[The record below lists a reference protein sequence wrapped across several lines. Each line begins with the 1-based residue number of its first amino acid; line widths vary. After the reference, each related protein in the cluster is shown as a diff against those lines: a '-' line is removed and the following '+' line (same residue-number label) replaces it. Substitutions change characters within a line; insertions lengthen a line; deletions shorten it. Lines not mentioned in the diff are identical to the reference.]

1 MVNIIDRI
9 SDCKYINTYF
19 SGMATIFMLHRV
31 YPFESNKLLPNEN
44 MKISPEFLDSFIQSL
59 KANGYEFI
67 SLDKLYE
74 LLTRG
79 EKKSKQ
85 IVFTLDDGY
94 TDNYTHAYPIFK
106 KHNVP
111 FTIYITASFPERQ
124 AVLWWYVLEDLII
137 ENEVIY
143 LSDGSKYI
151 CRKWEEKNETF
162 LNIRLKVL
170 SLKKQYFL
178 EQLTELFSHYTI
190 DWFKKC
196 AELALNWYQI
206 DQLSSDE
213 LVTIASH
220 TTNHFALNKLSENEI
235 IEEVIGAS
243 ELLSTEIGKKIEHF
257 AYPFGTSNE
266 IGKRE
271 FDIVKGLN
279 FKTVTTTRHGNIY
292 LEHKDYLEYLPRI
305 MLTESFRINEIGRMR
320 RSKFITM

>member
-44 MKISPEFLDSFIQSL
+44 MKISPEFLDSFIQGL

-94 TDNYTHAYPIFK
+94 ADNYTHAYPIFK

-111 FTIYITASFPERQ
+111 FTIYITTSFPERQ